1 MLQRKAA
8 AQANAGRDLSCS
20 AVSRNCGVN
29 SAQRHH
35 GGEATGS
42 EAEKAQWDEVE
53 NGGRR
58 EHRDRSPGGRC
69 AAPA

>member
-1 MLQRKAA
+1 MGSGRKAA
-8 AQANAGRDLSCS
+8 AAGMGANGSIP
-20 AVSRNCGVN
+20 
-29 SAQRHH
+29 

-69 AAPA
+69 DAPT